1 MAIQKHILHLEYGVE
16 EQWNLEMYKNFSL
29 GLSGL
34 LKKKIGGPSVKPY
47 QPEGLW
53 KEIASETK
61 YEQAKGADLYRRSL
75 YTFWKRTVTPPLMAT
90 FDASPRETC
99 IVRET
104 RTSTPLQALALMNDV
119 TFAEAARVFAQR
131 MLVEGGKTEKR
142 RIRFAFQHATGRK
155 PSPVELK
162 ILTSG
167 LARHL
172 DFYRLNDKAA
182 NALVGVGESPVLQE
196 VDSAELAAYTVVAG
210 LILNLDEVI
219 TKQ

>member
-1 MAIQKHILHLEYGVE
+1 
-16 EQWNLEMYKNFSL
+16 
-29 GLSGL
+29 
-34 LKKKIGGPSVKPY
+34 
-47 QPEGLW
+47 
-53 KEIASETK
+53 
-61 YEQAKGADLYRRSL
+61 
-75 YTFWKRTVTPPLMAT
+75 
-90 FDASPRETC
+90 
-99 IVRET
+99 
-104 RTSTPLQALALMNDV
+104 MNDV

-131 MLVEGGKTEKR
+131 MLVEGGRTDKR

-172 DFYRLNDKAA
+172 DFYRLDAKAA
-182 NALVGVGESPVLQE
+182 KALVGVGESPVLHG